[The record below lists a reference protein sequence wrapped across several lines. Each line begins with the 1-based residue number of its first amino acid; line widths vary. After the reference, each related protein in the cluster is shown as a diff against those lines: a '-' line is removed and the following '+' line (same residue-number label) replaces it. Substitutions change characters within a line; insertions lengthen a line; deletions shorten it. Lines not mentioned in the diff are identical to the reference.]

1 MKIVELG
8 EGDGIRTHNAPLQEA
23 AVLKTAVFA
32 SFTTPSPELYCGEAQ
47 KSGQTQLG

>member
-8 EGDGIRTHNAPLQEA
+8 EGDGIRTHKPRQEA